1 MVFFSFISVSFS
13 FLSIQF
19 AGVAISHRMSN
30 QSAAEIR
37 YENDISDATLNE
49 TRYVIQRILIP
60 CIVSIGIAGN
70 LLTVVVL
77 TR

>member
-1 MVFFSFISVSFS
+1 
-13 FLSIQF
+13 
-19 AGVAISHRMSN
+19 MSN
-30 QSAAEIR
+30 QSAAEFQ
-37 YENDISDATLNE
+37 YENDISDETLNE